1 MATTPSATA
10 TFCATLVDEWIRI
23 GVRHAVLSP
32 GSRST
37 PMAMA
42 LSERA
47 EIALHV
53 FHDERSASFAALGIG
68 QHDEVPAVLLCTS
81 GTAAVQF
88 HAAVVEADHAHVP
101 MLVCTAD
108 RPPELQGV
116 GAPQTINQTNLY
128 GASTRLFI
136 DAGVADDRHSSKWRA
151 IARDSFSAAMDID
164 PGPVQINLPFR
175 EPLIGEL
182 QALPAIDAGSIV
194 KQGRL
199 SPSASERKA
208 LNKLLLAT
216 RGVIVAGAGID
227 QPRFVFELARTL
239 QWPIIADQRSGCRVS
254 ADASQDAVIVSTADV
269 MLRDV
274 ATAMQLKPEVI
285 LRIGDPP
292 VSKVV
297 NAWLK
302 DCGATYCAIST
313 TPPLIDPDN
322 RVQLHLVGI
331 PSQICMEVVRGT
343 TNRTDQTWVGE
354 WGRRETIAR
363 STIDKELAAS
373 KEITEPFVAS
383 RVLNALPKDS
393 NLVLSSSMPI
403 RDVEW
408 FAAPR
413 DGVKVF
419 ANRGVNGI
427 DGVVSTA
434 VGVAL
439 ASRKPTALLIGD
451 VAMMHDINGLINITE
466 RAVDLRIVIIDNNGG
481 GIFSFLPQSSA
492 LNKDRF
498 ELLFGTPHNTDFVS
512 LLAGHRVECVVTET
526 RSQFNAAIER
536 SGLCAMLVRTQR
548 DSNVVEHA
556 RLNAAVAEA
565 LTAE

>member
-1 MATTPSATA
+1 M
-10 TFCATLVDEWIRI
+10 DEWIRI

-37 PMAMA
+37 PMAVA
-42 LSERA
+42 LSERT
-47 EIALHV
+47 EISLHV
-53 FHDERSASFAALGIG
+53 FHDERSASFAALGIA
-68 QHDEVPAVLLCTS
+68 QHDGVPAILLCTS

-151 IARDSFSAAMDID
+151 IARDSFSAAMDIN

-175 EPLIGEL
+175 EPLIGEV
-182 QALPAIDAGSIV
+182 QALPANDAGAIV

-208 LNKLLLAT
+208 LNKMLSSS
-216 RGVIVAGAGID
+216 RGVIVAGAGVD
-227 QPRFVFELARTL
+227 QPRFVFELAKTL
-239 QWPIIADQRSGCRVS
+239 QWPIIADQRSGCRVP
-254 ADASQDAVIVSTADV
+254 ASVEQDALIVSTADV

-297 NAWLK
+297 NAWLN

-313 TPPLIDPDN
+313 TPALIDPDN
-322 RVQLHLVGI
+322 RVQLHIVGT
-331 PSQICMEVVRGT
+331 PSQICMEIVRGT
-343 TNRTDQTWVGE
+343 TNRTDQSWLGE
-354 WGRRETIAR
+354 WKRREIIAR
-363 STIDKELAAS
+363 STIDKELGAS

-383 RVLNALPKDS
+383 RLLIALPEGS

-451 VAMMHDINGLINITE
+451 IAMMHDINGLINITE
-466 RAVDLRIVIIDNNGG
+466 RAVDLRIVIVDNNGG

-512 LLAGHRVECVVTET
+512 LLAGHRVECVVAET
-526 RSQFNAAIER
+526 QSQFDTAIER
-536 SGLCAMLVRTQR
+536 SGLSAVLVRTHR
-548 DSNVVEHA
+548 ESNVVEHA

>member
-1 MATTPSATA
+1 MASTPSATA

-42 LSERA
+42 LSART
-47 EIALHV
+47 EISLHV
-53 FHDERSASFAALGIG
+53 FHDERSASFAALGIA
-68 QHDEVPAVLLCTS
+68 QHDGVPAILLCTS

-88 HAAVVEADHAHVP
+88 HAAVVEADHAHVA

-128 GASTRLFI
+128 GSSTRLFI

-151 IARDSFSAAMDID
+151 IARDSFSATMDIN

-175 EPLIGEL
+175 EPLIGEV
-182 QALPAIDAGSIV
+182 QTLPAADAGAIV

-199 SPSASERKA
+199 SPSATERKA
-208 LNKLLLAT
+208 LNKLLSSN

-239 QWPIIADQRSGCRVS
+239 QWPIIADQRSGCRVP
-254 ADASQDAVIVSTADV
+254 ASIEQEAVIISTADV
-269 MLRDV
+269 ILRDV
-274 ATAMQLKPEVI
+274 ATAKQLEPEVI

-302 DCGATYCAIST
+302 DCGAAYCAIST
-313 TPPLIDPDN
+313 TPSLIDPDA
-322 RVQLHLVGI
+322 RVQLHMVGT

-343 TNRTDQTWVGE
+343 ANKTDQTWVGE
-354 WGRRETIAR
+354 WKRSETIAR
-363 STIDKELAAS
+363 TTLDQELATGV
-373 KEITEPFVAS
+373 EITEPYVAS
-383 RVLNALPKDS
+383 RVLSVLPMDS

-413 DGVKVF
+413 EGVKVF

-451 VAMMHDINGLINITE
+451 VAMMHDINGLINITD
-466 RAVDLRIVIIDNNGG
+466 RDIDLRVVIIDNNGG
-481 GIFSFLPQSSA
+481 GIFSFLPQASS
-492 LNKDRF
+492 LDKDRF
-498 ELLFGTPHNTDFVS
+498 EQLFGTPHNTDFVS
-512 LLAGHRVECVVTET
+512 LLAGHRVECVVAET
-526 RSQFNAAIER
+526 RTQFDTAIER
-536 SGLCAMLVRTQR
+536 SGLTAVLVRTQR
-548 DSNVVEHA
+548 DGNVVEHA
-556 RLNAAVAEA
+556 RLNAAVAKA

>member
-1 MATTPSATA
+1 
-10 TFCATLVDEWIRI
+10 
-23 GVRHAVLSP
+23 
-32 GSRST
+32 
-37 PMAMA
+37 MAMA
-42 LSERA
+42 LSERS
-47 EIALHV
+47 EISLHV

-68 QHDEVPAVLLCTS
+68 QHDGVPAILLCTS

-128 GASTRLFI
+128 GSSTRLFI

-151 IARDSFSAAMDID
+151 VARDSFSAAMDIN

-175 EPLIGEL
+175 EPLIGEV
-182 QALPAIDAGSIV
+182 QALPAVDAGAIV

-199 SPSASERKA
+199 SPSATERKA
-208 LNKLLLAT
+208 LNKLLSSN

-227 QPRFVFELARTL
+227 QPRFIIELARTL
-239 QWPIIADQRSGCRVS
+239 QWPIIADQRSGCRVPAS
-254 ADASQDAVIVSTADV
+254 AEQEAVIISTADV
-269 MLRDV
+269 ILRDV
-274 ATAMQLKPEVI
+274 ATAKQLEPEVI

-302 DCGATYCAIST
+302 DCGAAYCAIST
-313 TPPLIDPDN
+313 TPSLIDPDS
-322 RVQLHLVGI
+322 RVQLHMVGI

-343 TNRTDQTWVGE
+343 ANRTDQSWANE
-354 WGRRETIAR
+354 WKRRETIAR
-363 STIDKELAAS
+363 STLDKELAAS
-373 KEITEPFVAS
+373 TEITEPYVAS
-383 RVLNALPKDS
+383 RVLSALPTDS

-413 DGVKVF
+413 EGVKVF

-451 VAMMHDINGLINITE
+451 VAMMHDINGLINITD
-466 RAVDLRIVIIDNNGG
+466 RDIDLRIVIIDNNGG
-481 GIFSFLPQSSA
+481 GIFSFLPQASS
-492 LNKDRF
+492 LDKDRF
-498 ELLFGTPHNTDFVS
+498 EQLFGTPHNTDFVS
-512 LLAGHRVECVVTET
+512 LLAGHRVECVVAET
-526 RSQFNAAIER
+526 KTQFDAAIEG
-536 SGLCAMLVRTQR
+536 SGLTAVLVRTQR
-548 DSNVVEHA
+548 DNNVVEHA
-556 RLNAAVAEA
+556 RLNAAVAKA

>member
-1 MATTPSATA
+1 
-10 TFCATLVDEWIRI
+10 VDEWIRI

-42 LSERA
+42 IAQRSEFS
-47 EIALHV
+47 LHV

-68 QHDEVPAVLLCTS
+68 QHDGVPAILLCTS

-116 GAPQTINQTNLY
+116 GAAQTINQNNLY
-128 GASTRLFI
+128 GASTRTFI
-136 DAGVADDRHSSKWRA
+136 DTGVADDRQSSKWRS
-151 IARDSFSAAMDID
+151 IARDAFSASVNID
-164 PGPVQINLPFR
+164 PGPVHVNLPFR
-175 EPLIGEL
+175 EPLVGEAD
-182 QALPAIDAGSIV
+182 ALPKIDQGAIV

-199 SPSASERKA
+199 APSATERKA
-208 LNKLLLAT
+208 LAAVLSSR
-216 RGVIVAGAGID
+216 RGVIITGAGVD
-227 QPRFVFELARTL
+227 QPRFVFELAHALR
-239 QWPIIADQRSGCRVS
+239 WPIIADQRSGCRTS
-254 ADASQDAVIVSTADV
+254 STFEHDAIVVSTADV
-269 MLRDV
+269 ILRHD
-274 ATAMQLKPEVI
+274 ATAKLLAPEVV

-302 DCGATYCAIST
+302 EVGAKYCAIST
-313 TPPLIDPDN
+313 TPSLIDPDSV
-322 RVQLHLVGI
+322 VQLHVVGV
-331 PSQICMEVVRGT
+331 PSQICMELARGLETRDDQSWADLWKEIDSRART
-343 TNRTDQTWVGE
+343 TL
-354 WGRRETIAR
+354 
-363 STIDKELAAS
+363 DKEFAVGDA
-373 KEITEPFVAS
+373 ITEPYVANRILS
-383 RVLNALPKDS
+383 ALPNDS

-419 ANRGVNGI
+419 SNRGVNGI

-434 VGVAL
+434 VGIAL
-439 ASRKPTALLIGD
+439 ASRKPTSLLIGD
-451 VAMMHDINGLINITE
+451 IAMMHDINGLINVNE
-466 RAVDLRIVIIDNNGG
+466 RNIDLRIVIVDNGGG
-481 GIFSFLPQSSA
+481 GIFSFLPQANA
-492 LNKDRF
+492 LDKDRF

-512 LLAGHRVECVVTET
+512 LLAAHHVVCNVAE
-526 RSQFNAAIER
+526 SKDELDNALKMVGPTAV
-536 SGLCAMLVRTQR
+536 LVHTQR
-548 DSNVVEHA
+548 ESNVVEHA
-556 RLNAAVAEA
+556 RLNAAVASS
-565 LTAE
+565 LTA

>member
-1 MATTPSATA
+1 M
-10 TFCATLVDEWIRI
+10 DEWIRI

-37 PMAMA
+37 PMAIA
-42 LSERA
+42 LSART
-47 EIALHV
+47 EISLHV
-53 FHDERSASFAALGIG
+53 FHDERSGSFAALGIG
-68 QHDEVPAVLLCTS
+68 QHDGVPAVLLCTS

-128 GASTRLFI
+128 GSSTRLFI
-136 DAGVADDRHSSKWRA
+136 DAGIADDRHSSKWRA
-151 IARDSFSAAMDID
+151 IARDSFSATMDIN

-175 EPLIGEL
+175 EPLIGEA
-182 QALPAIDAGSIV
+182 QPLPANDAGAIV

-208 LNKLLLAT
+208 LNKLLSSS
-216 RGVIVAGAGID
+216 RGVIIAGAGVD
-227 QPRFVFELARTL
+227 QPRFVFQLAQTL
-239 QWPIIADQRSGCRVS
+239 QWPIIADQRSGCRVP
-254 ADASQDAVIVSTADV
+254 ASVGQEAVIVSTADV

-274 ATAMQLKPEVI
+274 ATATQLTPEVI

-302 DCGATYCAIST
+302 ECGATYCAIST
-313 TPPLIDPDN
+313 TPALIDPDK
-322 RVQLHLVGI
+322 RVQLHIVGT
-331 PSQICMEVVRGT
+331 PSQICMEVVRGSVK
-343 TNRTDQTWVGE
+343 RTDQTWLNE
-354 WGRRETIAR
+354 WKRCESIAR
-363 STIDKELAAS
+363 STIDRELVAAT
-373 KEITEPFVAS
+373 EITEPFVAS
-383 RVLNALPKDS
+383 RLLSAMPVDS

-439 ASRKPTALLIGD
+439 ASRKPTALMIGD
-451 VAMMHDINGLINITE
+451 VAMMHDINGLINVTDRGI
-466 RAVDLRIVIIDNNGG
+466 DLRIVIIDNNGG
-481 GIFSFLPQSSA
+481 GIFSFLPQASS
-492 LNKDRF
+492 LDKERF
-498 ELLFGTPHNTDFVS
+498 EQLFGTPHNTDFVS
-512 LLAGHRVECVVTET
+512 LLAGHRVDCVVAET

-536 SGLCAMLVRTQR
+536 SGLSAVLVRTRR
-548 DSNVVEHA
+548 DDNVVEHA
-556 RLNAAVAEA
+556 RINAAVASA

>member
-1 MATTPSATA
+1 MASTPSATA

-37 PMAMA
+37 PMAIA
-42 LSERA
+42 LSART
-47 EIALHV
+47 EISLHV
-53 FHDERSASFAALGIG
+53 FHDERSGSFAALGIG
-68 QHDEVPAVLLCTS
+68 QHDGVPAILLCTS

-128 GASTRLFI
+128 GSSTRLFI

-151 IARDSFSAAMDID
+151 IARDSFSAAMDIS

-175 EPLIGEL
+175 EPLIGEV
-182 QALPAIDAGSIV
+182 QALPANDAGAIV

-208 LNKLLLAT
+208 LNKLLSAT
-216 RGVIVAGAGID
+216 RGVIVAGAGVD
-227 QPRFVFELARTL
+227 QPRFVFELAQTL
-239 QWPIIADQRSGCRVS
+239 QWPIIADQRSGCRVP
-254 ADASQDAVIVSTADV
+254 ASVGQEAVIVSTADV
-269 MLRDV
+269 MLRDI
-274 ATAMQLKPEVI
+274 ATATQLKPEVI

-297 NAWLK
+297 NAWLN

-313 TPPLIDPDN
+313 TPALIDPDN
-322 RVQLHLVGI
+322 RVQLHIVGT
-331 PSQICMEVVRGT
+331 PSQICMEIVRGT
-343 TNRTDQTWVGE
+343 TNRTDQSWLGE
-354 WGRRETIAR
+354 WKRRESIAR

-373 KEITEPFVAS
+373 TEITEPFVAS
-383 RVLNALPKDS
+383 RLLSALPEGS

-451 VAMMHDINGLINITE
+451 IAMMHDINGLINVTE
-466 RAVDLRIVIIDNNGG
+466 RGIDLRIVIIDNNGG
-481 GIFSFLPQSSA
+481 GIFSFLPQSSS
-492 LNKDRF
+492 LDKDRF

-512 LLAGHRVECVVTET
+512 LLAGHRVDCIVAQT
-526 RSQFNAAIER
+526 RSQFDSEIER
-536 SGLCAMLVRTQR
+536 SGLAAVLVRTQR
-548 DSNVVEHA
+548 ESNVVEHA
-556 RLNAAVAEA
+556 RLTAAVAAA
-565 LTAE
+565 LTGE

>member
-1 MATTPSATA
+1 M
-10 TFCATLVDEWIRI
+10 DEWIRI

-37 PMAMA
+37 PMAIA
-42 LSERA
+42 LSART
-47 EIALHV
+47 EISLHV
-53 FHDERSASFAALGIG
+53 FHDERSGSFAALGIG
-68 QHDEVPAVLLCTS
+68 QHDGVPAVLLCTS

-128 GASTRLFI
+128 GSSTRLFI
-136 DAGVADDRHSSKWRA
+136 DAGIADDRHSSKWRA
-151 IARDSFSAAMDID
+151 IARDSFSATMDIN

-175 EPLIGEL
+175 EPLIGEA
-182 QALPAIDAGSIV
+182 QPLPANDAGAIV

-208 LNKLLLAT
+208 LNKLLSSS
-216 RGVIVAGAGID
+216 RGVIIAGAGVD
-227 QPRFVFELARTL
+227 QPRFVFQLAQTL
-239 QWPIIADQRSGCRVS
+239 QWPIIADQRSGCRVP
-254 ADASQDAVIVSTADV
+254 ASVGQEAVIVSTADV

-274 ATAMQLKPEVI
+274 ATATQLTPEVI

-302 DCGATYCAIST
+302 ECGATYCAIST
-313 TPPLIDPDN
+313 TPALIDPDK
-322 RVQLHLVGI
+322 RVQLHIVGT
-331 PSQICMEVVRGT
+331 PSQICMEVVRGSVK
-343 TNRTDQTWVGE
+343 RTDQTWLNE
-354 WGRRETIAR
+354 WKRCESIAR
-363 STIDKELAAS
+363 STIDRELVAAT
-373 KEITEPFVAS
+373 EITEPFVAS
-383 RVLNALPKDS
+383 RLLSAMPVDS

-439 ASRKPTALLIGD
+439 ASRKPTALMIGD
-451 VAMMHDINGLINITE
+451 VAMMHDINGLINVTDRGI
-466 RAVDLRIVIIDNNGG
+466 DLRIVIVDNNGG
-481 GIFSFLPQSSA
+481 GIFSFLPQASF
-492 LNKDRF
+492 LDKERF
-498 ELLFGTPHNTDFVS
+498 EQLFGTPHNTDFVS
-512 LLAGHRVECVVTET
+512 LLAGHRVDCVVAET

-536 SGLCAMLVRTQR
+536 SGLSAVLVRTRR
-548 DSNVVEHA
+548 DDNVVEHA
-556 RLNAAVAEA
+556 RINAAVASA

>member
-1 MATTPSATA
+1 MASTPSATA

-37 PMAMA
+37 PMALA
-42 LSERA
+42 LSART
-47 EIALHV
+47 EISLHV

-68 QHDEVPAVLLCTS
+68 QHDGVPAVLLCTS

-128 GASTRLFI
+128 GSSTRLFI

-151 IARDSFSAAMDID
+151 IARDSFSAAMDIN

-175 EPLIGEL
+175 EPLVGDV
-182 QALPAIDAGSIV
+182 QALPAVDAGAIV

-199 SPSASERKA
+199 SPSATERKA
-208 LNKLLLAT
+208 LNKLLSSN

-227 QPRFVFELARTL
+227 QPRFIIELARTL
-239 QWPIIADQRSGCRVS
+239 QWPIIADQRSGCRVPAS
-254 ADASQDAVIVSTADV
+254 AEQEAVIISTADV
-269 MLRDV
+269 ILRDV
-274 ATAMQLKPEVI
+274 ATAKQLEPEVI

-297 NAWLK
+297 NSWLK
-302 DCGATYCAIST
+302 DCGAAYCAIST
-313 TPPLIDPDN
+313 TPSLIDPDS
-322 RVQLHLVGI
+322 RVQLHMVGI

-343 TNRTDQTWVGE
+343 ANRTDQSWANE
-354 WGRRETIAR
+354 WKRRETTAR
-363 STIDKELAAS
+363 STLDKELAAS
-373 KEITEPFVAS
+373 TEITEPYVAS
-383 RVLNALPKDS
+383 RVLSALPTDS

-413 DGVKVF
+413 EGVKVF

-451 VAMMHDINGLINITE
+451 VAMMHDINGLINITD
-466 RAVDLRIVIIDNNGG
+466 RDIDLRIVIIDNNGG
-481 GIFSFLPQSSA
+481 GIFSFLPQASS
-492 LNKDRF
+492 LDKDRF
-498 ELLFGTPHNTDFVS
+498 EQLFGTPHNTDFVS
-512 LLAGHRVECVVTET
+512 LLAGHRVECVVAET
-526 RSQFNAAIER
+526 KTQFDAAIEG
-536 SGLCAMLVRTQR
+536 SGLTAVLVRTQR
-548 DSNVVEHA
+548 DNNVVEHA
-556 RLNAAVAEA
+556 RLNAAVAKA

>member
-1 MATTPSATA
+1 
-10 TFCATLVDEWIRI
+10 
-23 GVRHAVLSP
+23 
-32 GSRST
+32 
-37 PMAMA
+37 MA
-42 LSERA
+42 LALSART
-47 EIALHV
+47 EISLHV

-68 QHDEVPAVLLCTS
+68 QHDGVPAVLLCTS

-128 GASTRLFI
+128 GSSTRLFI

-151 IARDSFSAAMDID
+151 IARDSFSAAMDIN

-175 EPLIGEL
+175 EPLVGDV
-182 QALPAIDAGSIV
+182 QTLPAVDAGAIV

-199 SPSASERKA
+199 SPSATERKA
-208 LNKLLLAT
+208 LNKLLSSN

-227 QPRFVFELARTL
+227 QPRFIIELARTL
-239 QWPIIADQRSGCRVS
+239 QWPIIADQRSGCRVPAS
-254 ADASQDAVIVSTADV
+254 AEQEAVIISTADV
-269 MLRDV
+269 ILRDV
-274 ATAMQLKPEVI
+274 ATAKQLEPEVI

-302 DCGATYCAIST
+302 DCGAAYCAIST
-313 TPPLIDPDN
+313 TPSLIDPDS
-322 RVQLHLVGI
+322 RVQLHMVGI

-343 TNRTDQTWVGE
+343 ANRTDQSWANE
-354 WGRRETIAR
+354 WKRRETTAR
-363 STIDKELAAS
+363 STLDKELAAS
-373 KEITEPFVAS
+373 TEITEPYVAS
-383 RVLNALPKDS
+383 RVLSALPTDS

-413 DGVKVF
+413 EGVKVF

-451 VAMMHDINGLINITE
+451 VAMMHDINGLINITD
-466 RAVDLRIVIIDNNGG
+466 RDIDLRIVIIDNNGG
-481 GIFSFLPQSSA
+481 GIFSFLPQASS
-492 LNKDRF
+492 LDKDRF
-498 ELLFGTPHNTDFVS
+498 EQLFGTPHNTDFVS
-512 LLAGHRVECVVTET
+512 LLAGHRVECVVAET
-526 RSQFNAAIER
+526 KTQFDAAIEG
-536 SGLCAMLVRTQR
+536 SGLTAVLVRTQR
-548 DSNVVEHA
+548 DNNVVEHA
-556 RLNAAVAEA
+556 RLNAAVAKA

>member
-1 MATTPSATA
+1 
-10 TFCATLVDEWIRI
+10 VDEWIRI

-37 PMAMA
+37 PMAVA
-42 LSERA
+42 LSERT
-47 EIALHV
+47 EISLHV
-53 FHDERSASFAALGIG
+53 FHDERSGSFAALGIG
-68 QHDEVPAVLLCTS
+68 QHDGVPAILLCTS

-128 GASTRLFI
+128 GSSTRLFI

-151 IARDSFSAAMDID
+151 IARDSFSAAMDIN

-175 EPLIGEL
+175 EPLIGEV
-182 QALPAIDAGSIV
+182 QALPANDAGAIV

-208 LNKLLLAT
+208 LNKLLSAT
-216 RGVIVAGAGID
+216 RGVIVAGAGVD

-254 ADASQDAVIVSTADV
+254 ASAEQEAVIVSTADV

-297 NAWLK
+297 NAWLN

-313 TPPLIDPDN
+313 TPALIDPDN
-322 RVQLHLVGI
+322 RVQLHIVGT
-331 PSQICMEVVRGT
+331 PSQICIEIVRGT
-343 TNRTDQTWVGE
+343 TNRTDQSWLGE
-354 WGRRETIAR
+354 WKRRESIAR

-373 KEITEPFVAS
+373 KEITEPYVAS
-383 RVLNALPKDS
+383 RLLSALPEGS

-451 VAMMHDINGLINITE
+451 IAMMHDINGLINVTDREI
-466 RAVDLRIVIIDNNGG
+466 DLRIVIIDNNGG
-481 GIFSFLPQSSA
+481 GIFSFLPQSSS
-492 LNKDRF
+492 LDKDRF

-512 LLAGHRVECVVTET
+512 LLAGHRVDCVVTET
-526 RSQFNAAIER
+526 RSQFDIAIER
-536 SGLCAMLVRTQR
+536 SGLAAVLVRTQR
-548 DSNVVEHA
+548 EGNVVEHA
-556 RLNAAVAEA
+556 RLNAAVAAA
-565 LTAE
+565 LTGG

>member
-1 MATTPSATA
+1 
-10 TFCATLVDEWIRI
+10 
-23 GVRHAVLSP
+23 
-32 GSRST
+32 
-37 PMAMA
+37 
-42 LSERA
+42 
-47 EIALHV
+47 
-53 FHDERSASFAALGIG
+53 
-68 QHDEVPAVLLCTS
+68 
-81 GTAAVQF
+81 
-88 HAAVVEADHAHVP
+88 
-101 MLVCTAD
+101 
-108 RPPELQGV
+108 
-116 GAPQTINQTNLY
+116 
-128 GASTRLFI
+128 
-136 DAGVADDRHSSKWRA
+136 
-151 IARDSFSAAMDID
+151 
-164 PGPVQINLPFR
+164 
-175 EPLIGEL
+175 
-182 QALPAIDAGSIV
+182 
-194 KQGRL
+194 
-199 SPSASERKA
+199 
-208 LNKLLLAT
+208 
-216 RGVIVAGAGID
+216 
-227 QPRFVFELARTL
+227 
-239 QWPIIADQRSGCRVS
+239 
-254 ADASQDAVIVSTADV
+254 

-274 ATAMQLKPEVI
+274 ATAMQLKPDVI

-313 TPPLIDPDN
+313 TPSLIDPDN

-343 TNRTDQTWVGE
+343 ANRTDQTWVGE
-354 WGRRETIAR
+354 WARRDSIAR

-492 LNKDRF
+492 LDKDRF

-512 LLAGHRVECVVTET
+512 LLAGHRVECVVAET

-536 SGLCAMLVRTQR
+536 SGLSAMLVRTQR

>member
-1 MATTPSATA
+1 MASTPSATA

-37 PMAMA
+37 PMAIA
-42 LSERA
+42 LSART
-47 EIALHV
+47 EISLHV
-53 FHDERSASFAALGIG
+53 FHDERSGSFAALGIG
-68 QHDEVPAVLLCTS
+68 QHDGVPAILLCTS

-128 GASTRLFI
+128 GSSTRLFI
-136 DAGVADDRHSSKWRA
+136 DAGIADDRHSSKWRA
-151 IARDSFSAAMDID
+151 IARDSFSAAMDIN

-175 EPLIGEL
+175 EPLIGEV
-182 QALPAIDAGSIV
+182 QALPANDAGAIV

-208 LNKLLLAT
+208 LSKLLSAT
-216 RGVIVAGAGID
+216 RGVIVAGAGVD
-227 QPRFVFELARTL
+227 QPRFVFELAQTL
-239 QWPIIADQRSGCRVS
+239 QWPIIADQRSGCRVP
-254 ADASQDAVIVSTADV
+254 ASVGQEAVIISTADV

-274 ATAMQLKPEVI
+274 ATAGQLKPEVI

-297 NAWLK
+297 NAWLN

-313 TPPLIDPDN
+313 TPALIDPDN
-322 RVQLHLVGI
+322 RVQLHIVGT
-331 PSQICMEVVRGT
+331 PSQICMEIVRGT
-343 TNRTDQTWVGE
+343 TNRTDQSWLGE
-354 WGRRETIAR
+354 WKRRESIAR

-373 KEITEPFVAS
+373 AEITEPFVAS
-383 RVLNALPKDS
+383 RLLGALPMDS

-451 VAMMHDINGLINITE
+451 IAMMHDINGLINVTDREI
-466 RAVDLRIVIIDNNGG
+466 DLRIVIIDNNGG
-481 GIFSFLPQSSA
+481 GIFSFLPQSST
-492 LNKDRF
+492 LDKDRF

-512 LLAGHRVECVVTET
+512 LLAGHRVDCVVAET
-526 RSQFNAAIER
+526 RAQFNAAIER
-536 SGLCAMLVRTQR
+536 SGLSAVLVRTQR
-548 DSNVVEHA
+548 ESNVVEHA
-556 RLNAAVAEA
+556 RLNVAVAAA

>member
-1 MATTPSATA
+1 
-10 TFCATLVDEWIRI
+10 
-23 GVRHAVLSP
+23 
-32 GSRST
+32 
-37 PMAMA
+37 MAMA
-42 LSERA
+42 LSART
-47 EIALHV
+47 EISLHV
-53 FHDERSASFAALGIG
+53 FHDERSASFAALGIA
-68 QHDEVPAVLLCTS
+68 QHDGVPAILLCTS

-128 GASTRLFI
+128 GSSTRLFI
-136 DAGVADDRHSSKWRA
+136 DAGVADDRHSSKWRG
-151 IARDSFSAAMDID
+151 IARDSFSATMDIN

-175 EPLIGEL
+175 EPLIGEV
-182 QALPAIDAGSIV
+182 QALPAADAGAIV

-199 SPSASERKA
+199 SPSATERKA
-208 LNKLLLAT
+208 LNKLLSSN

-239 QWPIIADQRSGCRVS
+239 QWPIIADQRSGCRVP
-254 ADASQDAVIVSTADV
+254 ASIEQEAVIISTADV
-269 MLRDV
+269 ILRDV
-274 ATAMQLKPEVI
+274 ATAKQLEPEVI

-302 DCGATYCAIST
+302 DCGAAYCAIST
-313 TPPLIDPDN
+313 TPSLIDPDA
-322 RVQLHLVGI
+322 RVQLHMVGT

-343 TNRTDQTWVGE
+343 ANRTDQTWVGE
-354 WGRRETIAR
+354 WKRSETIAR
-363 STIDKELAAS
+363 STLDQELATGV
-373 KEITEPFVAS
+373 EITEPYVAS
-383 RVLNALPKDS
+383 RVLSALPMDS
-393 NLVLSSSMPI
+393 NLVVSSSMPI

-413 DGVKVF
+413 EGVKVF

-451 VAMMHDINGLINITE
+451 VAMMHDINGLINITD
-466 RAVDLRIVIIDNNGG
+466 RDIDLRVVIIDNNGG
-481 GIFSFLPQSSA
+481 GIFSFLPQASS
-492 LNKDRF
+492 LDKDRF
-498 ELLFGTPHNTDFVS
+498 EQLFGTPHNTDFVS
-512 LLAGHRVECVVTET
+512 LLAGHRVECVVAET
-526 RSQFNAAIER
+526 RTQFDTAIER
-536 SGLCAMLVRTQR
+536 SGLTAVLVRTQR
-548 DSNVVEHA
+548 DGNVVEHA
-556 RLNAAVAEA
+556 RLNAAVAKA

>member
-1 MATTPSATA
+1 MAM
-10 TFCATLVDEWIRI
+10 
-23 GVRHAVLSP
+23 VLSQ
-32 GSRST
+32 RT
-37 PMAMA
+37 
-42 LSERA
+42 
-47 EIALHV
+47 EISLHV
-53 FHDERSASFAALGIG
+53 FHDERSASFAALGIA
-68 QHDEVPAVLLCTS
+68 QHDGIPAILLCTS

-116 GAPQTINQTNLY
+116 GAPQTINQTDLY
-128 GASTRLFI
+128 GGSTRLFI
-136 DAGVADDRHSSKWRA
+136 DAGVADDRHSPKWRA
-151 IARDSFSAAMDID
+151 IARDSFSAAMDIN

-175 EPLIGEL
+175 EPLIGEV
-182 QALPAIDAGSIV
+182 QALPANDAGAIV

-208 LNKLLLAT
+208 LNKMLSSR
-216 RGVIVAGAGID
+216 RGVIVAGAGVD
-227 QPRFVFELARTL
+227 QPRFVFELAKTL
-239 QWPIIADQRSGCRVS
+239 QWPIIADQRSGCRVP
-254 ADASQDAVIVSTADV
+254 ASVGQDAVIVSTADV

-297 NAWLK
+297 NAWLN

-313 TPPLIDPDN
+313 TPALIDPDN
-322 RVQLHLVGI
+322 RVQLHIVGT
-331 PSQICMEVVRGT
+331 PSQICMEIVRGT
-343 TNRTDQTWVGE
+343 TNRTDHSWLGE
-354 WGRRETIAR
+354 WKRREIIAR

-383 RVLNALPKDS
+383 RLLSALPEGS

-451 VAMMHDINGLINITE
+451 IAMMHDINGLINITE
-466 RAVDLRIVIIDNNGG
+466 RVVDLRIVIVDNNGG

-526 RSQFNAAIER
+526 QSQFDTAIER
-536 SGLCAMLVRTQR
+536 SGLSAVLVRTHR
-548 DSNVVEHA
+548 ESNVVEHA

>member
-1 MATTPSATA
+1 
-10 TFCATLVDEWIRI
+10 
-23 GVRHAVLSP
+23 
-32 GSRST
+32 
-37 PMAMA
+37 MAMA
-42 LSERA
+42 LSERT
-47 EIALHV
+47 EISLHV

-68 QHDEVPAVLLCTS
+68 QHDEVPAILLCTS

-175 EPLIGEL
+175 EPLIGDL

-274 ATAMQLKPEVI
+274 ATAMQLKPDVI

-313 TPPLIDPDN
+313 TPSLIDPDN

-343 TNRTDQTWVGE
+343 ANRTDQTWVGE
-354 WGRRETIAR
+354 WARRDSIAR

-466 RAVDLRIVIIDNNGG
+466 RGVDLRIVIIDNNGG

-492 LNKDRF
+492 LDKDRF

-512 LLAGHRVECVVTET
+512 LLAGHRVECVVAET

-536 SGLCAMLVRTQR
+536 SGLSAMLVRTQR

>member
-1 MATTPSATA
+1 
-10 TFCATLVDEWIRI
+10 VDEWIRI

-37 PMAMA
+37 PMAVA
-42 LSERA
+42 LSERT
-47 EIALHV
+47 EISLHV
-53 FHDERSASFAALGIG
+53 FHDERSGSFAALGIG
-68 QHDEVPAVLLCTS
+68 QHDGVPAILLCTS

-128 GASTRLFI
+128 GSSTRLFI
-136 DAGVADDRHSSKWRA
+136 DAGIADDRHSSKWRA
-151 IARDSFSAAMDID
+151 IARDSFSAAMDIN

-175 EPLIGEL
+175 EPLIGEV
-182 QALPAIDAGSIV
+182 QALPANDAGAIV

-208 LNKLLLAT
+208 LNKLLSAT
-216 RGVIVAGAGID
+216 RGVIVAGAGVD
-227 QPRFVFELARTL
+227 QPRFVFELAQTL
-239 QWPIIADQRSGCRVS
+239 QWPIIADQRSGCRVP
-254 ADASQDAVIVSTADV
+254 ASVGQEAVIISTADV

-297 NAWLK
+297 NAWLN

-313 TPPLIDPDN
+313 TPALIDPDN
-322 RVQLHLVGI
+322 RVQLHIVGT
-331 PSQICMEVVRGT
+331 PSQICIEIVRGT
-343 TNRTDQTWVGE
+343 TNRTDQSWLGE
-354 WGRRETIAR
+354 WKRRESIAR
-363 STIDKELAAS
+363 PTIDKELAAS
-373 KEITEPFVAS
+373 KEITEPYVAS
-383 RVLNALPKDS
+383 RVLSALPMDS

-408 FAAPR
+408 FATPR

-451 VAMMHDINGLINITE
+451 IAMMHDINGLINVTDREI
-466 RAVDLRIVIIDNNGG
+466 DLRIVIIDNNGG
-481 GIFSFLPQSSA
+481 GIFSFLPQSSS
-492 LNKDRF
+492 LDKDRF

-512 LLAGHRVECVVTET
+512 LLAGHRVECVVAET
-526 RSQFNAAIER
+526 RSQFDSAIER
-536 SGLCAMLVRTQR
+536 SGLAAVLVRTQR
-548 DSNVVEHA
+548 EGNVVEHA
-556 RLNAAVAEA
+556 RLNAAVAAA
-565 LTAE
+565 LTGG

>member
-1 MATTPSATA
+1 
-10 TFCATLVDEWIRI
+10 
-23 GVRHAVLSP
+23 
-32 GSRST
+32 
-37 PMAMA
+37 MAMA
-42 LSERA
+42 LSERT
-47 EIALHV
+47 EISLHV

-108 RPPELQGV
+108 RPPELQGI

-175 EPLIGEL
+175 EPLIGDL
-182 QALPAIDAGSIV
+182 QALPAIDAGAIV

-208 LNKLLLAT
+208 LNKLLSAT
-216 RGVIVAGAGID
+216 KGVIVAGAGID

-254 ADASQDAVIVSTADV
+254 ASVEQEAVIVSTADV

-274 ATAMQLKPEVI
+274 ATAMQLKPDVI

-313 TPPLIDPDN
+313 TPSLIDPDN

-343 TNRTDQTWVGE
+343 ANRTDQTWVGE
-354 WGRRETIAR
+354 WARRDSIAR

-439 ASRKPTALLIGD
+439 ASRKPTVLLIGD

-466 RAVDLRIVIIDNNGG
+466 RGVDLRIVIIDNNGG

-492 LNKDRF
+492 LDKDRF

-536 SGLCAMLVRTQR
+536 SGLSAMLVRTQR
-548 DSNVVEHA
+548 ESNVVEHA

>member
-1 MATTPSATA
+1 MASTPSATA

-37 PMAMA
+37 PMALA
-42 LSERA
+42 LSART
-47 EIALHV
+47 EISLHV

-68 QHDEVPAVLLCTS
+68 QHDGVPAVLLCTS

-88 HAAVVEADHAHVP
+88 HAAVVEADHAHVS

-128 GASTRLFI
+128 GSSTRLFI

-151 IARDSFSAAMDID
+151 IARDSFSAAMDIN

-175 EPLIGEL
+175 EPLIGEA
-182 QALPAIDAGSIV
+182 QTLPAVDPGSIV

-208 LNKLLLAT
+208 LNKMLLSN

-254 ADASQDAVIVSTADV
+254 ASVEQEAVIVSTADV
-269 MLRDV
+269 MLRDFD
-274 ATAMQLKPEVI
+274 TAMQLKPEVI

-302 DCGATYCAIST
+302 DCGAPYCAIST
-313 TPPLIDPDN
+313 TPSLIDPDN
-322 RVQLHLVGI
+322 RVQLHMVGT
-331 PSQICMEVVRGT
+331 PSQICMEVVRGST
-343 TNRTDQTWVGE
+343 KRTDPSWPNE
-354 WGRRETIAR
+354 WKRRENIAR
-363 STIDKELAAS
+363 STIDKELAAAT
-373 KEITEPFVAS
+373 EITEPFVAN
-383 RVLNALPKDS
+383 RVLTALPVDS

-434 VGVAL
+434 VGIAL

-466 RAVDLRIVIIDNNGG
+466 RDVDLRIVIIDNNGG
-481 GIFSFLPQSSA
+481 GIFSFLPQSSS
-492 LNKDRF
+492 LDRDRF
-498 ELLFGTPHNTDFVS
+498 EKLFGTPHNTDFVS
-512 LLAGHRVECVVTET
+512 LLAGHRVECVVAET
-526 RSQFNAAIER
+526 KTQFDAAIER
-536 SGLCAMLVRTQR
+536 TGLAAVLVRTQR
-548 DSNVVEHA
+548 DYNVVEHA
-556 RLNAAVAEA
+556 RINAAVASA
-565 LTAE
+565 LTAG